1 MELEIEKR
9 YCQSC
14 GMPLDINQE
23 ELLGTMAAKRNVMNI
38 VFTVIKMDD
47 SNKYSAG
54 IQRYLHHK
62 YKIRNQPCASSPLP
76 RAL

>member
-1 MELEIEKR
+1 MELEIEMR

-23 ELLGTMAAKRNVMNI
+23 ELLGTMAAKRNVMNT

-54 IQRYLHHK
+54 IRRPLHHK
-62 YKIRNQPCASSPLP
+62 YKIRNQPCAFSLLP

>member
-23 ELLGTMAAKRNVMNI
+23 ELLELMATKRNVMNI
-38 VFTVIKMDD
+38 VSTVIKMDD
-47 SNKYSAG
+47 SNI
-54 IQRYLHHK
+54 IQC
-62 YKIRNQPCASSPLP
+62 RNPKTPAP
-76 RAL
+76 

>member
-1 MELEIEKR
+1 MELEIKKR

-23 ELLGTMAAKRNVMNI
+23 ELLGTMAAKRNVMNT

-54 IQRYLHHK
+54 IRRPLHHK
-62 YKIRNQPCASSPLP
+62 YKIRNQPCAFSLLP
-76 RAL
+76 QAL

>member
-38 VFTVIKMDD
+38 VSTVIKIDD
-47 SNKYSAG
+47 SNI
-54 IQRYLHHK
+54 IQC
-62 YKIRNQPCASSPLP
+62 RNPKTPAP
-76 RAL
+76 

>member
-23 ELLGTMAAKRNVMNI
+23 ELLELMATKRNVMNI
-38 VFTVIKMDD
+38 VSTVIKMDD
-47 SNKYSAG
+47 SNI
-54 IQRYLHHK
+54 IQC
-62 YKIRNQPCASSPLP
+62 RNPKTAAP
-76 RAL
+76 

>member
-23 ELLGTMAAKRNVMNI
+23 ELLELMSTKRNVMNI
-38 VFTVIKMDD
+38 VSTVIKMDD
-47 SNKYSAG
+47 SN
-54 IQRYLHHK
+54 I
-62 YKIRNQPCASSPLP
+62 IRCRNPKTPAP
-76 RAL
+76 

>member
-1 MELEIEKR
+1 MELEIKKR

-23 ELLGTMAAKRNVMNI
+23 ELLGTMAAKRNVMNT

-54 IQRYLHHK
+54 IRRPLHHK
-62 YKIRNQPCASSPLP
+62 YKIRNQPCAFSLLP

>member
-54 IQRYLHHK
+54 IRRHLHHK
-62 YKIRNQPCASSPLP
+62 YKIRNQPCASSLLP

>member
-1 MELEIEKR
+1 MELEIDMR

-23 ELLGTMAAKRNVMNI
+23 ELLGTMAAKRNVMNT

-54 IQRYLHHK
+54 IRRPLHHK
-62 YKIRNQPCASSPLP
+62 YKIRNQPCAFSLLP

>member
-23 ELLGTMAAKRNVMNI
+23 ELLELMATKRNVMNI
-38 VFTVIKMDD
+38 VSTVIKMDD
-47 SNKYSAG
+47 SNI
-54 IQRYLHHK
+54 IQCRNP
-62 YKIRNQPCASSPLP
+62 KIPAP
-76 RAL
+76 